1 MRRLAALVMGLLLS
15 GVAVAQ
21 SDRGTITGTVSDP
34 AGAVVASAS
43 VEARNQ
49 ATGALYTG
57 ASSGTGNY
65 TLAQLPAGAYDLSV
79 SSAGFKRYVRTGITV
94 EVAGTVRIDALLEVG
109 AATESV
115 TVEAAAPL
123 LKTEGGEVSHNIS
136 TQTLNDLP
144 ILTLV
149 GAAAGIGS
157 ANSLGNIR
165 NPLSSVQLLPGARIT
180 TDRKSVV

>member
-1 MRRLAALVMGLLLS
+1 MRRLAALVLGLLLS

-34 AGAVVASAS
+34 AGAVVASAA

-65 TLAQLPAGAYDLSV
+65 TLTQLPAGTYDLSV

-94 EVAGTVRIDALLEVG
+94 EVAGLGPAL
-109 AATESV
+109 
-115 TVEAAAPL
+115 AAARP
-123 LKTEGGEVSHNIS
+123 
-136 TQTLNDLP
+136 
-144 ILTLV
+144 
-149 GAAAGIGS
+149 GS
-157 ANSLGNIR
+157 ASKGMDPQPSR
-165 NPLSSVQLLPGARIT
+165 
-180 TDRKSVV
+180 RKSPVRKPMTLACQPAPK